1 MMANLV
7 ATEQFAFWG
16 VLMRNRRVLLT
27 VVAASLGFGQTVSNA
42 QESNSGYLEEV
53 IVTAQKRSQ
62 NLQKVS
68 FAVNAFDAGQIE
80 ELQIYDTVD
89 LTHYVPGFVVNSIA
103 GTTAPIIRGL
113 GVRSS
118 GPWQEP
124 AVGTFIDG
132 VYHQHSTMSNL
143 LLNNLQRVEVLKGPQ
158 GTLFGRNANGGILS
172 YVTKDPQQSPSAD
185 FNLGFANYNA
195 WGGDLYASTGITDNL
210 AADIAITGQEH
221 DGWGTNLYSGEE
233 VHSAEKYGIRSKWVL
248 DVSDETK
255 FTFIGDYSYASA
267 DTAGVGATRGNY
279 PFITIGPSH
288 VGGFYDV
295 YLPTEPYTELET
307 YGVSIRAEH
316 DFGWGHLMSL
326 TAGRRDLENKN
337 LPYAGWVPPYLP
349 ETPGVGQIDDLKVE
363 TSLQDYSRTFTQEFQ
378 LTSPETS
385 SIEWIGGVYLLFND
399 AGFDYKNNNRTRGDG
414 LINDR
419 NVTSQKTESYSAYFQ
434 TTIPV
439 FTSSRLVA
447 GARYTSDHREVKGYA
462 ERNSVDNQDVYTL
475 LPGRSDTDNPVPSDT
490 WRKPIYKLALEHD
503 FTDRVF
509 AYASFST
516 GFQSAYYNI
525 SSSAGIPPL
534 EPETLN
540 AYEVGVKAD
549 LFDYRLRAN
558 LSVYYYDQDNVVV
571 AQVIEGTNVTKNAA
585 KSEIPGVDLDL
596 IFAPT
601 ENLTLRAG
609 MSYQD
614 PVFEDFPNAEG
625 VQPNADGTAW
635 DVVGPID
642 NTGQPLENTEK
653 FMGVVSVNYVIPTQN
668 GDFSIFG
675 SADYHSGIRFDSQDL
690 NTHPSYTI
698 ANATLG
704 WTSPDARWDVMLFG
718 KNLTDEKTAML
729 FPNTAIMMYTVQ
741 PPRTYGIRFGFHYN

>member
-1 MMANLV
+1 MRNQRLFFVVGV
-7 ATEQFAFWG
+7 AT
-16 VLMRNRRVLLT
+16 
-27 VVAASLGFGQTVSNA
+27 LGLGQTVSNA
-42 QESNSGYLEEV
+42 QEAQSGFLEEV

-68 FAVNAFDAGQIE
+68 FAVNTFDANQIE
-80 ELQIYDTVD
+80 ELQINDTVD

-124 AVGTFIDG
+124 AVGTYIDG

-158 GTLFGRNANGGILS
+158 GTLFGRNANGGVLS
-172 YVTKDPQQSPSAD
+172 YVTKDPQHSAGAD

-195 WGGDLYASTGITDNL
+195 WDGDFYATTGITDNL
-210 AADIAITGQEH
+210 AADIAITGQDH
-221 DGWGTNLYSGEE
+221 DGWGTNLYSGAD
-233 VHSAEKYGIRSKWVL
+233 VHSARKYGVRSKWVL
-248 DVSDETK
+248 NVSDETK

-267 DTAGVGATRGNY
+267 DTAGVGAMRGNY
-279 PFITIGPSH
+279 PHITIGPSH
-288 VGGFYDV
+288 VGGFHDV
-295 YLPTEPYTELET
+295 YLPTEPYTKLTT

-326 TAGRRDLENKN
+326 TAGRRDVEQKN
-337 LPYAGWVPPYLP
+337 LPYAGWVVPYLP
-349 ETPGVGQIDDLKVE
+349 ETPGVGQIDGIKVE
-363 TSLQDYSRTFTQEFQ
+363 TSLEDFSRTFTQEFQ

-385 SIEWIGGVYLLFND
+385 PIEWIGGVYLLFNE
-399 AGFDYKNNNRTRGDG
+399 AGFNYKNNNRTSGDG

-419 NVTSQKTESYSAYFQ
+419 NYTSQDTESYSAYFQ
-434 TTIPV
+434 TSIPI
-439 FTSSRLVA
+439 FTNSRLVA
-447 GARYTSDHREVKGYA
+447 GARYTSDHRSVWGYA

-475 LPGRSDTDNPVPSDT
+475 IPGRSHTDNPVPSDT
-490 WRKPIYKLALEHD
+490 WTKPIYKLALEHD
-503 FTDRVF
+503 FSDRIF

-516 GFQSAYYNI
+516 GFQSAFYNI
-525 SSSAGIPPL
+525 SSRASSPPL
-534 EPETLN
+534 EPETLD
-540 AYEVGVKAD
+540 AYEVGIKGD
-549 LFDYRLRAN
+549 LFDHRLRAN
-558 LSVYYYDQDNVVV
+558 LSVYYYDLDNVIV
-571 AQVIEGTNVTKNAA
+571 AQVVEGSNVTKNAA

-596 IFAPT
+596 TLAPT

-614 PVFEDFPNAEG
+614 PVFTDYANAER

-635 DVVGPID
+635 ELVGPFD
-642 NTGQPLENTEK
+642 NTGLPIENTEK
-653 FMGVVSVNYVIPTQN
+653 FMGVFSVNYVIPTQN

-675 SADYHSGIRFDSQDL
+675 SAANHSGIRFDSQDF

-729 FPNTAIMMYTVQ
+729 FPNTSIMMYTVQ
-741 PPRTYGIRFGFHYN
+741 PPRTYGIRFGYHYN